1 MQEDGVFFFKYITKG
16 EDIFAAAE
24 TVSNSFV
31 GEIGGGICG
40 IYLLNY
46 EIETKIR
53 KCDNVRVLTPCVNE
67 HFEQVYGNNYKARF
81 SLTSDRTITAF
92 DGSNS
97 LHT

>member
-1 MQEDGVFFFKYITKG
+1 MQQDGVFFFKYITKG

-46 EIETKIR
+46 EIEKKIR
-53 KCDNVRVLTPCVNE
+53 KCDDVRVQTPCVNK
-67 HFEQVYGNNYKARF
+67 HFEQVHGKNYTARF
-81 SLTSDRTITAF
+81 NLTTDRSLTAF

-97 LHT
+97 LHR